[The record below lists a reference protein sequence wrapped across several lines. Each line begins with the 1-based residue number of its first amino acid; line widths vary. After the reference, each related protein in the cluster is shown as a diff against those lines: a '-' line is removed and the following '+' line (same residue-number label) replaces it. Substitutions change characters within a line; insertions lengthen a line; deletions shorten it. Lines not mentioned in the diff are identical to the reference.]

1 MARNYKIV
9 FNKKEFAKLR
19 NSSRMKTE
27 LNKRVDRIQAYAGDG
42 FEKVP
47 AYEGWKGRAPRARA
61 RVYTYSGEAI
71 RRQKRDNVLQTALT
85 HG

>member
-1 MARNYKIV
+1 MARNYRIV
-9 FNKKEFAKLR
+9 FDKKGFAKLR
-19 NSSRMKTE
+19 NSERMKAE
-27 LNKRVDRIQAYAGDG
+27 LNKRIDRIQAYAGDG

-61 RVYTYSGEAI
+61 RVFTYSGEAI
-71 RRQKRDNVLQTALT
+71 QRQKRDNVLQTALS